1 MNVKAIDYNVLKRQA
16 ESSREMYDILVKR
29 FKETSITEDIKTGN
43 IRIVDLAEI
52 PKSPVKPKKA
62 QNLLLGLIV
71 GLALGALAHDQA
83 ERAENQ
89 VRDLV
94 APKEHG
100 VTR

>member
-1 MNVKAIDYNVLKRQA
+1 
-16 ESSREMYDILVKR
+16 
-29 FKETSITEDIKTGN
+29 
-43 IRIVDLAEI
+43 
-52 PKSPVKPKKA
+52 
-62 QNLLLGLIV
+62 V